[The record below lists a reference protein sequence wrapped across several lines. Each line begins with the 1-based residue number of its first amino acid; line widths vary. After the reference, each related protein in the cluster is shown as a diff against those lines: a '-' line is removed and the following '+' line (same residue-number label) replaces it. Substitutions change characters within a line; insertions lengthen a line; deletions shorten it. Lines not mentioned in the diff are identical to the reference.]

1 MDIKTVYICPMCGR
15 KMQSFV
21 NGKIGYIY
29 LEVVCSCGYNYA
41 SRGSARL
48 EAFPSSLP
56 QLQMQTETGSKDIL
70 TTS

>member
-1 MDIKTVYICPMCGR
+1 MDNKTVYICPMCGR

-41 SRGSARL
+41 SRGSARAGSFS
-48 EAFPSSLP
+48 EFTSST
-56 QLQMQTETGSKDIL
+56 QMQNETGARIF
-70 TTS
+70 